1 MSAAARSALRG
12 CALVLALAPVLA
24 CAPVLPA
31 TARAPVPPGSPPS
44 PASGVG
50 GDGGIA
56 RTVSGRETPEQGPRA
71 DEPAGASPSLAG
83 TALPPPLPKVRG
95 VDAVLADVVQ
105 ALGGVE
111 GLSRHTSCRTRM
123 DIAFRGLG
131 MSGTIEHLAAAGDR
145 ALTITNLPG
154 LASTREGCDGRR
166 CWSEDPINGLRILA
180 GPEEEQALLESAWN
194 GEVRWRELFA
204 RVDVRNERDS
214 DGALLECLVMTPRRS
229 GPWTNCFDGRTH
241 LLTLQRMTHAGPQG
255 DVPFTSRIGDWRM
268 VDGLRVPYAMEMQ
281 AGPLTFTG
289 RVTEV
294 KLDVPVDDRLF
305 VAPTPPP
312 AGGSGAARR

>member
-1 MSAAARSALRG
+1 
-12 CALVLALAPVLA
+12 
-24 CAPVLPA
+24 
-31 TARAPVPPGSPPS
+31 
-44 PASGVG
+44 
-50 GDGGIA
+50 
-56 RTVSGRETPEQGPRA
+56 
-71 DEPAGASPSLAG
+71 
-83 TALPPPLPKVRG
+83 

-180 GPEEEQALLESAWN
+180 GPEEEQALLEAAWN
-194 GEVRWRELFA
+194 GEVRWKDLFA
-204 RVDVRNERDS
+204 RIDVRNERDT

-255 DVPFTSRIGDWRM
+255 DVPFTSRIGDWRT
-268 VDGLRVPYAMEMQ
+268 VDGLQVPYAMEMQ
-281 AGPLTFTG
+281 AGPLAFTG

-305 VAPTPPP
+305 VAPTPAPT
-312 AGGSGAARR
+312 AGGSEPVAPAGARAAHPGGSAGAARR